1 MPTPS
6 HRAHSHLLESLPSAP
21 CSQALW
27 SHLSSSLDP
36 VQQPPHQ
43 FSCSYPIL
51 LPSVLHTGLKKLPEC
66 NMTTA
71 YIHTHTPL
79 PYQSLIA
86 FPHLLSKAKFLWPWT
101 VPSAQ
106 LSSLSAWR
114 SHPSFPLG
122 HPALDGAFADCPAS
136 SRTTLCFAPP
146 HWGAVPCFGDAPLCM
161 LSLSL
166 HCELGKDR
174 TILRTSASLSL
185 SKGAVTS

>member
-6 HRAHSHLLESLPSAP
+6 HRAHPHLLESLPSAP

-43 FSCSYPIL
+43 FFCSHPIL

-71 YIHTHTPL
+71 HIHTHAPL

-86 FPHLLSKAKFLWPWT
+86 FPHLLSKAKFLWPRT

-136 SRTTLCFAPP
+136 SRTTLLCSS
-146 HWGAVPCFGDAPLCM
+146 PLGGCA
-161 LSLSL
+161 LLWRCPSL
-166 HCELGKDR
+166 H
-174 TILRTSASLSL
+174 AVSLT
-185 SKGAVTS
+185 VP